1 MMTMILMK
9 MMMVVVVV
17 MVVIMM
23 MMMMMM
29 MMKITMMV
37 MVVVVPVL
45 ILTMATTSTT
55 MVLVMIMMLMLVL
68 TMKTVMLL
76 IIMAI
81 MMIMLM
87 LRNDQYV
94 TGVGAVLLPNRVRN
108 PKGHPTYRIS
118 KINLEGS
125 RFQSL
130 MGTYPLF
137 SDPCL
142 WGTDIFIFS
151 LTYTDFLIFPRGR
164 DSTQQT

>member
-17 MVVIMM
+17 EVMM
-23 MMMMMM
+23 MMM
-29 MMKITMMV
+29 IVV
-37 MVVVVPVL
+37 MVVVPVL
-45 ILTMATTSTT
+45 MLTMATTSTT

-68 TMKTVMLL
+68 TMKTV
-76 IIMAI
+76 IIMAM

-94 TGVGAVLLPNRVRN
+94 TRVGAVLLPNRVRN

-125 RFQSL
+125 RSQSL

-137 SDPCL
+137 PDPCL

>member
-17 MVVIMM
+17 EVMM
-23 MMMMMM
+23 MMM
-29 MMKITMMV
+29 IV
-37 MVVVVPVL
+37 VVVVVPVL
-45 ILTMATTSTT
+45 MLTMATTSTT
-55 MVLVMIMMLMLVL
+55 MVLVMIMMLILVL

-94 TGVGAVLLPNRVRN
+94 TRVGAVLLPNRVRN

-125 RFQSL
+125 RSQSL

-137 SDPCL
+137 PDPCL

>member
-9 MMMVVVVV
+9 MMMVVVVEV
-17 MVVIMM
+17 VVI
-23 MMMMMM
+23 MMMM
-29 MMKITMMV
+29 MMKITMMFV
-37 MVVVVPVL
+37 VVVVPVL
-45 ILTMATTSTT
+45 MLTMATTSAT

-94 TGVGAVLLPNRVRN
+94 TRVDAVLLPNRVRN
-108 PKGHPTYRIS
+108 LKGHSTYRIS

-130 MGTYPLF
+130 MGTCPLF
-137 SDPCL
+137 PDPCL

>member
-1 MMTMILMK
+1 MMTIYLLK
-9 MMMVVVVV
+9 LMMVVVVV
-17 MVVIMM
+17 VV
-23 MMMMMM
+23 MMM

-37 MVVVVPVL
+37 VVVVVPVL
-45 ILTMATTSTT
+45 MLTMATTSTT
-55 MVLVMIMMLMLVL
+55 MVLVTIMMLMLVL

-94 TGVGAVLLPNRVRN
+94 TSVGAVLLPNRVRN
-108 PKGHPTYRIS
+108 LKGHS

-137 SDPCL
+137 PDPCL

>member
-9 MMMVVVVV
+9 MMMVVVVEV
-17 MVVIMM
+17 VVI
-23 MMMMMM
+23 MMMM
-29 MMKITMMV
+29 MMKITMMFV
-37 MVVVVPVL
+37 VVVVPVL

-81 MMIMLM
+81 MMIMLL

-94 TGVGAVLLPNRVRN
+94 TSVGAVLLPNRVRN

-130 MGTYPLF
+130 MGTCPLF
-137 SDPCL
+137 PYPCL

>member
-17 MVVIMM
+17 
-23 MMMMMM
+23 MMMMM

-94 TGVGAVLLPNRVRN
+94 TGVGAILLPNRVRN

-118 KINLEGS
+118 KINLVGS

-142 WGTDIFIFS
+142 WGNDIFIFS
-151 LTYTDFLIFPRGR
+151 LTYTDFLIFPRGG

>member
-9 MMMVVVVV
+9 MMMVVVVEV
-17 MVVIMM
+17 VVI
-23 MMMMMM
+23 MMMM
-29 MMKITMMV
+29 MMKITMMFV
-37 MVVVVPVL
+37 VVVVPVL
-45 ILTMATTSTT
+45 ILTVATTSTT

-76 IIMAI
+76 IIMTI

-94 TGVGAVLLPNRVRN
+94 TRVGAVLLPNRVRN

-137 SDPCL
+137 PDLCSK
-142 WGTDIFIFS
+142 GADIFIFS

>member
-1 MMTMILMK
+1 MK

-17 MVVIMM
+17 VVVV
-23 MMMMMM
+23 MM

-37 MVVVVPVL
+37 VVVVVPVL
-45 ILTMATTSTT
+45 MLTMATTSKT

-81 MMIMLM
+81 MMIMLVLM
-87 LRNDQYV
+87 NDQYV
-94 TGVGAVLLPNRVRN
+94 MSVVAVLLPNRVRN
-108 PKGHPTYRIS
+108 PKRHPTYRTS

-137 SDPCL
+137 PDPCL
-142 WGTDIFIFS
+142 LGTDIFIFS

>member
-17 MVVIMM
+17 VVV
-23 MMMMMM
+23 MMM

-37 MVVVVPVL
+37 VVVVVPVL
-45 ILTMATTSTT
+45 MLTMASTSTT

-81 MMIMLM
+81 MMIILM

-94 TGVGAVLLPNRVRN
+94 TSVGAVLLPNRVRN
-108 PKGHPTYRIS
+108 PKGHPIYRIS

-137 SDPCL
+137 PDPCL
-142 WGTDIFIFS
+142 LGTDIFIFS

>member
-1 MMTMILMK
+1 MPWCF
-9 MMMVVVVV
+9 
-17 MVVIMM
+17 
-23 MMMMMM
+23 
-29 MMKITMMV
+29 KIDTFGYDDNDFDEDDDGGCGSGGDDDDDDSCDGSGACV
-37 MVVVVPVL
+37 DADNDNNV
-45 ILTMATTSTT
+45 TT
-55 MVLVMIMMLMLVL
+55 MVLVMSMMLMLVL
-68 TMKTVMLL
+68 TMKVIMLL
-76 IIMAI
+76 LIMAI

-94 TGVGAVLLPNRVRN
+94 TRVGAVLLPNRVRN

-137 SDPCL
+137 PDPCL
-142 WGTDIFIFS
+142 WGTDIFILS

>member
-9 MMMVVVVV
+9 MMMVVVVEV
-17 MVVIMM
+17 VVI
-23 MMMMMM
+23 MMMM
-29 MMKITMMV
+29 MMKITMMFV
-37 MVVVVPVL
+37 VVVVPVL

-81 MMIMLM
+81 MMIMLL

-94 TGVGAVLLPNRVRN
+94 TSVGAVLLPNRVRN
-108 PKGHPTYRIS
+108 PEGHPTYRIS

-130 MGTYPLF
+130 MGTCPLF
-137 SDPCL
+137 PYPCL

>member
-17 MVVIMM
+17 VVVMVV
-23 MMMMMM
+23 MMMMM

-37 MVVVVPVL
+37 VVVVVPVL
-45 ILTMATTSTT
+45 MLTMATTSTT

-94 TGVGAVLLPNRVRN
+94 TRVGAVLLPNRVRN

-125 RFQSL
+125 RSQSL

-137 SDPCL
+137 PDPCL

>member
-17 MVVIMM
+17 EVMM
-23 MMMMMM
+23 MMM
-29 MMKITMMV
+29 IV
-37 MVVVVPVL
+37 VVVVVPVL
-45 ILTMATTSTT
+45 MLTMATTSTT

-94 TGVGAVLLPNRVRN
+94 TRVGAVLLPNRVRN

-125 RFQSL
+125 RSQSL

-137 SDPCL
+137 PDPCL

>member
-17 MVVIMM
+17 VVV
-23 MMMMMM
+23 MMMMM
-29 MMKITMMV
+29 MMKITMMFV
-37 MVVVVPVL
+37 VVVVPVL
-45 ILTMATTSTT
+45 MLTMATTSTT

-87 LRNDQYV
+87 LRNDHYV
-94 TGVGAVLLPNRVRN
+94 TSVGAVLLPNRVRN

-130 MGTYPLF
+130 MWTYPLF
-137 SDPCL
+137 PAPYL
-142 WGTDIFIFS
+142 WGTDIFILS

>member
-17 MVVIMM
+17 VVMM
-23 MMMMMM
+23 MMM
-29 MMKITMMV
+29 IVV
-37 MVVVVPVL
+37 MVVVPVL

-94 TGVGAVLLPNRVRN
+94 TSVGAVLLPNRVRN

-137 SDPCL
+137 PDPCL

>member
-17 MVVIMM
+17 VVVVI

-29 MMKITMMV
+29 MMKITMMF
-37 MVVVVPVL
+37 VVVLVPVL
-45 ILTMATTSTT
+45 MLTMAITSTT

-87 LRNDQYV
+87 LTNDQYV
-94 TGVGAVLLPNRVRN
+94 TSVGAVLLPNRVRN

-130 MGTYPLF
+130 MGTCPLF
-137 SDPCL
+137 PDPCL

>member
-9 MMMVVVVV
+9 MMMVVVVEV
-17 MVVIMM
+17 VVI
-23 MMMMMM
+23 MMMM
-29 MMKITMMV
+29 MMKITMMFV
-37 MVVVVPVL
+37 VVVVPVL

-76 IIMAI
+76 IIMTI

-94 TGVGAVLLPNRVRN
+94 TRVGAVLLPNRVRN

-118 KINLEGS
+118 KINPEGS

-130 MGTYPLF
+130 MGTCPLF
-137 SDPCL
+137 PDPCL